1 MVLKPCKKWDKLPT
15 STGSC
20 QISSNSMHKIWD
32 DSPSRDDRFKS
43 RVTEWIH
50 ATQKNWA
57 SEWTG
62 SITRETGIWHLC
74 CKLVQKGR
82 IHVWYTLK
90 RKYNLD
96 VGQHT
101 DFSWESLMY
110 TFIYTCQAQPGFETK
125 TSPWSDLPNKIHS
138 FWKKIRD
145 FPLHGC
151 GLYLRSCVLG
161 WEGVSWS
168 LLNDRCVFGRWRT
181 PQPYPDTLCQGFYQ
195 IVTKKSTVTGRVL
208 CFFLCLL
215 VYVCLISPS
224 FFQDPIILHTKSLM
238 CISVPESI
246 GIFRRKTKKAHC
258 YRQGPRQYTSYLL
271 PWKLRIHIC
280 FFSIV
285 ENTTSSY
292 HFKLS

>member
-20 QISSNSMHKIWD
+20 RISSNNMHKIRD
-32 DSPSRDDRFKS
+32 VSPSRDDRFKS
-43 RVTEWIH
+43 RVTIGIH
-50 ATQKNWA
+50 AAQKNWA

-101 DFSWESLMY
+101 NFSWESLMY

-138 FWKKIRD
+138 FWKKSEIS
-145 FPLHGC
+145 HYMAVGC
-151 GLYLRSCVLG
+151 ISAR
-161 WEGVSWS
+161 VSWAENGFHGAYI
-168 LLNDRCVFGRWRT
+168 NDRCVFGRWRT
-181 PQPYPDTLCQGFYQ
+181 PQPYPDILCQGFLSNCDQ
-195 IVTKKSTVTGRVL
+195 KSTVTGSVL

-215 VYVCLISPS
+215 VCVCLISPS

-238 CISVPESI
+238 CISAW
-246 GIFRRKTKKAHC
+246 KA
-258 YRQGPRQYTSYLL
+258 
-271 PWKLRIHIC
+271 
-280 FFSIV
+280 
-285 ENTTSSY
+285 
-292 HFKLS
+292 